1 MSKSEEIVWRI
12 HNESLYL
19 NDSEFNLFI
28 GVLRGSNISA
38 DSLDKL
44 IKNMVDKKQKIVDI
58 SNRF

>member
-1 MSKSEEIVWRI
+1 MSRSEEIVWRI

-38 DSLDKL
+38 DSLDEL
-44 IKNMVDKKQKIVDI
+44 IKNMVDKKQRIVDI